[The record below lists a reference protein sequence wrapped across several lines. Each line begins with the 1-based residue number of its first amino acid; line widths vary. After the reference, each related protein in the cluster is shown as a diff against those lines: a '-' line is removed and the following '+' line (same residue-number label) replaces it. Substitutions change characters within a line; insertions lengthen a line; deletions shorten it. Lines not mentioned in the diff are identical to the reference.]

1 MTRLTE
7 LFLPGELRSLVQ
19 NDLVLQRLDSS
30 LHIAL
35 EAREL
40 VLRIIYRS
48 AQGGK
53 RSIRSHFAIIHTQH
67 GRQVS
72 EARRETSS
80 FRTSPRN
87 IHCAIDDAVSASTLP
102 KILTRTL

>member
-1 MTRLTE
+1 MTRLTK

-30 LHIAL
+30 LHVAL

-53 RSIRSHFAIIHTQH
+53 RSIGSHFAIIHTQH
-67 GRQVS
+67 GPPGIGG
-72 EARRETSS
+72 A
-80 FRTSPRN
+80 
-87 IHCAIDDAVSASTLP
+87 L
-102 KILTRTL
+102 